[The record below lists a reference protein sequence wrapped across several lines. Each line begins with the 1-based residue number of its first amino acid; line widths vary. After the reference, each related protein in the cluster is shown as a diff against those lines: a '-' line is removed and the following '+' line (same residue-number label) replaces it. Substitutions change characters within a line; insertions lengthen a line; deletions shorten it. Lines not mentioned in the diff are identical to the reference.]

1 MRLDLFLKN
10 TNFLKKR
17 NQAKKGIEIG
27 KIRVNGKEAKPAYK
41 IKKNDI
47 VELNFEKVIIKFRV
61 LDIPEKQIKKEAQ
74 KEFVELIAKER
85 KDIFE

>member
-27 KIRVNGKEAKPAYK
+27 RIRVNGKEVKPAYK

-47 VELNFEKVIIKFRV
+47 VELNFEKAIIKFRV